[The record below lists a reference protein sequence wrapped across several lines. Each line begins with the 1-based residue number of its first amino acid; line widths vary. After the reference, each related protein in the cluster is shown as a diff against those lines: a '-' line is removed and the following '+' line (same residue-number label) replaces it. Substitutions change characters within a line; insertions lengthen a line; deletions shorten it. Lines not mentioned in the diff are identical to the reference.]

1 MTAWFSG
8 GEVATHRRLLAQEG
22 HAALALNLSAYFAQR
37 QPFTMKDVYD
47 GFDFVVYSPEG
58 GLDPMRVQSFIEAN
72 IDRFTYVYDLPGG
85 GDRTVPVWTGG
96 DLQKF
101 YALASQHP
109 VVGLHEDVAMDGTLM
124 PGIVSFAK
132 REKVKLMCAT
142 SKSEALQA
150 TRWDEVIVGGWLAA
164 GKHHELQV
172 WDGRTV
178 KRYSRTRKANGIEKH
193 AGQIERLGIDV
204 EDLRN
209 EVPGTA
215 LRLAV
220 RSWAI
225 ACAPGAQVVAI
236 DTKRPV
242 GGVVHDGPEEIA
254 TEHPSVRTETI
265 ERPRVPLPVLSMPTI
280 DDGLTESQMRV
291 VKLGSKP
298 MRTCNSCYLAPSC
311 PMFRSDSSCAY
322 EIPVTITTKPEL
334 QAVMNS
340 MLEMQAQRV
349 FMARMAEDLLS
360 QGLDPVVSSELE
372 RMMRMIEA
380 TKRIS
385 EQRAEVTITAKAEG
399 GILSR
404 LFGDRVGE
412 ANRQLG
418 AAIPSTELMES
429 VIEGELVDPS

>member
-22 HAALALNLSAYFAQR
+22 VTTLALNLSAYFAQR
-37 QPFTMKDVYD
+37 QPLVMKDAYD
-47 GFDFVVYSPEG
+47 GFDLVLYSSEG
-58 GLDPMRVQSFIEAN
+58 GLDPMRVGAFIEAN
-72 IDRFTYVYDLPGG
+72 VDRFTYVYGLGGG
-85 GDRTVPVWTGG
+85 GDKGVPVWTGG
-96 DLQKF
+96 DLSSF
-101 YALASQHP
+101 YALAAQHA
-109 VVGLHEDVAMDGTLM
+109 VVGLHEDVATDGALM
-124 PGIVSFAK
+124 PAITAYAK
-132 REKVKLMCAT
+132 REGVKLMCST

-150 TRWDEVIVGGWLAA
+150 VQWGEVIVGGWLAA

-178 KRYSRTRKANGIEKH
+178 RRYPRARKANAIEKH
-193 AGQIERLGIDV
+193 AGQVERLGIDV

-209 EVPGTA
+209 EVAGVG

-242 GGVVHDGPEEIA
+242 LGVVREDDDEIA
-254 TEHPSVRTETI
+254 TEHPSVRKEAV
-265 ERPRVPLPVLSMPTI
+265 ERPRVPLPVMSMPVI
-280 DDGLTESQMRV
+280 DDGLTESQAKV
-291 VKLGSKP
+291 VKLSHKLL
-298 MRTCNSCYLAPSC
+298 RSCDSC
-311 PMFRSDSSCAY
+311 SISAMCPQYQPAASCAF
-322 EIPVTITTKPEL
+322 EIPVTLTSKGEL
-334 QAVMNS
+334 QALMNS

-349 FMARMAEDLLS
+349 FMARMTEDLLS
-360 QGLDPVVSSELE
+360 QGLDPVVSAELE
-372 RMMRMIEA
+372 RMMRMIESV
-380 TKRIS
+380 KRIS

-399 GILSR
+399 GVLSR

-418 AAIPSTELMES
+418 APVPSGELIES
-429 VIEGELVDPS
+429 IVDAELVDPS